1 MNRRTGRVA
10 IAVSVVLGA
19 SLLGGWTV
27 QQQAHAAPPP
37 HAQKNAT
44 VQVFL
49 TRHGKTV
56 LNTLDR
62 VQGWSDS
69 PLTAAGRAV
78 AEVVG
83 KTLGEHEGRMDAA
96 YSDDMVR
103 HYETAGLMLDAM
115 GSKLEPVRMEGLRE
129 INFGAFE
136 GAENGEMWSAIM
148 EHLGVGSIGE
158 ALNGRTM
165 TDLVG
170 VIKEIN
176 PDPSLPAEDCDD
188 VNSRMM
194 DSLDAIAADAAKHRD
209 DKVLVVT
216 SGLSIMC
223 VLDAMGT
230 ELPPTGIANGAVN
243 LLEYKAGTWT
253 VKSVNDTSY
262 AG

>member
-1 MNRRTGRVA
+1 MNRTTGRLA
-10 IAVSVVLGA
+10 IAASIVLGA

-27 QQQAHAAPPP
+27 QQQVQAAPPD

-69 PLTAAGRAV
+69 PLTAPGRAV

-83 KTLGEHEGRMDAA
+83 ENLGEREGRMDAA
-96 YSDDMVR
+96 YSADMVR
-103 HYETAGLMLDAM
+103 HYETASLMLDAM
-115 GSKLEPVRMEGLRE
+115 GSKLEPVRLEGLRE

-136 GAENGEMWSAIM
+136 GAENGEMWSEIL
-148 EHLGVGSIGE
+148 EHLGVSTIEE
-158 ALNGRTM
+158 ALDGRSM

-170 VIKEIN
+170 VIKEID
-176 PDPSLPAEDCDD
+176 PDPALPAEDCGD
-188 VNSRMM
+188 VNARMM
-194 DSLDAIAADAAKHRD
+194 DSLNEIAADAAKHRD
-209 DKVLVVT
+209 DQVLVVS

-223 VLDAMGT
+223 VLDALGS

-243 LLEYKAGTWT
+243 LLEYKAGRWS